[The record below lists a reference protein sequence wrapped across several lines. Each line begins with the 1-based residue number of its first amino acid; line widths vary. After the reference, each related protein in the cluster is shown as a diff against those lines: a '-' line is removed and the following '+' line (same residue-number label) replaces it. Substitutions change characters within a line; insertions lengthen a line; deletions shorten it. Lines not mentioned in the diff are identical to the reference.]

1 MAKFGSGQQSCWR
14 REQVPAAN
22 HYPIVKKNNM
32 KIRVAWIG
40 KTKESAIQSL
50 TGEYLKKIGYYVE
63 VEGISLKDEAALQ
76 KLCGAKRPAQMVV
89 LLNSRG
95 REFQSEAFAAFI
107 QDQQQRSPSALLFA
121 VGPASGFSQATLDCA
136 NMLLSLGKMTYA
148 HEIARVVLLEQI
160 YRAFTII
167 KRHPYHL
174 GH

>member
-1 MAKFGSGQQSCWR
+1 
-14 REQVPAAN
+14 
-22 HYPIVKKNNM
+22 M

-40 KTKESAIQSL
+40 KTKEVPVQAL
-50 TGEYLKKIGYYVE
+50 TEEYLERIGRYAQ
-63 VEGISLKDEAALQ
+63 VEGISLKDETALLRTFGSQ
-76 KLCGAKRPAQMVV
+76 RSQQFTV
-89 LLNSRG
+89 LLDSRG
-95 REFQSEAFAAFI
+95 RQFSSEEFANFFEQH
-107 QDQQQRSPSALLFA
+107 QLRSSLSLVFA
-121 VGPASGFSQATLDCA
+121 VGPASGFSEATLDSA

>member
-1 MAKFGSGQQSCWR
+1 
-14 REQVPAAN
+14 
-22 HYPIVKKNNM
+22 M

-40 KTKESAIQSL
+40 KTKEPAIQAL
-50 TGEYLKKIGYYVE
+50 TSDYLKKIGYYVE
-63 VEGISLKDEAALQ
+63 VEGLSLKDEAALQ
-76 KLCGAKRPAQMVV
+76 KLCGSKRTSQVAV

-95 REFQSEAFAAFI
+95 REFYSEEFAEYI
-107 QDQQQRSPSALLFA
+107 QDQQVRSSLPLLFA
-121 VGPASGFSQATLDCA
+121 VGPASGFSETTLNCA
-136 NMLLSLGKMTYA
+136 NLLLSLGKMTYP